1 LCSTMMG
8 IKNREFA
15 PLPREISLQ
24 ELELVPTDCF
34 YRDLEKCLDLS
45 FVRELVAPL
54 YASGGRSSVD
64 PVVFFKLQLVMF
76 FENLRSERQLMEVAA
91 DRLSLRWYLG
101 YDLFEPLPD
110 HSSLT
115 RIRDRYG
122 LEVFRRFFEQIVERC
137 AEAGLVWGEE
147 LYFDATKVEANASL
161 ESITPRF
168 AVEQHLHDL
177 FEEDAQ
183 EEPAF
188 DADGAARTTDGDLD
202 HLPYSSDEDLISA
215 NAARSDWIA
224 KAGRQDREVKG
235 NFYRRKADLFLSK
248 TDPDASPMKR
258 KGADHSHLG
267 YPRLTA

>member
-1 LCSTMMG
+1 
-8 IKNREFA
+8 
-15 PLPREISLQ
+15 
-24 ELELVPTDCF
+24 
-34 YRDLEKCLDLS
+34 
-45 FVRELVAPL
+45 
-54 YASGGRSSVD
+54 
-64 PVVFFKLQLVMF
+64 MF
-76 FENLRSERQLMEVAA
+76 FEDLRSERRLMEVAA

-147 LYFDATKVEANASL
+147 LYFDVTKVEANASL

-168 AVEQHLHDL
+168 AVEQHLQDL
-177 FEEDAQ
+177 FEEDSQ
-183 EEPAF
+183 EPAL
-188 DADGAARTTDGDLD
+188 DTYGAARTTDGDLD
-202 HLPYSSDEDLISA
+202 HLPYFNDEELITA
-215 NAARSDWIA
+215 NAARSDWIS
-224 KAGRQDREVKG
+224 KAGRQDRGVKG

-267 YPRLTA
+267 YQAHCVVDGGKARSEPGRPGRPLRGHREQAHVGHVVEGHLQVEDMASSGNRRLGLRHRGEHSSHREDGH